1 MANPPKKRKKR
12 CWRLVHPERLLLA
25 VLLLLFLIGGTVTL
39 VHSCTHR
46 PAPEESVAPVRE
58 EESEVSQDSRKGTVS
73 LEELA
78 VQLQATVLATMDVNR
93 ENYYRAP
100 ELPPKEARLSVGY
113 RYCLVLAAGH
123 GGEDPGSVAGEIYEK
138 DINLAVALAVREY
151 IEHHASDIKVVM
163 TRTGDTLVNYQEQVA
178 VAEHEDADLLLIL
191 HTNSYSGT
199 GRAIGTQGFYQTVR
213 ASKEMQA
220 KNKALAEALT
230 GAISEALETY
240 NRGVS
245 NKTADGLLD
254 LNDHI
259 PLSLVELGFITDE
272 EEVAK
277 LTSPVYQEKMGEAI
291 GKVLI
296 DTLDSYPVR
305 TEEEEEP

>member
-58 EESEVSQDSRKGTVS
+58 EESEVSLDSRKGTVS
-73 LEELA
+73 LEELT

-163 TRTGDTLVNYQEQVA
+163 TRTGDTPLLSYAAQREIA
-178 VAEHEDADLLLIL
+178 VREDADLALII
-191 HTNSYSGT
+191 HSNIYSGA
-199 GRAIGTQGFYQTVR
+199 GRAIGTEGHYQTAR
-213 ASKEMQA
+213 LSKELQD
-220 KNKALAEALT
+220 KNKALSEALT
-230 GAISEALETY
+230 AAVSGALESY
-240 NRGVS
+240 DRGS
-245 NKTADGLLD
+245 KNDLD
-254 LNDHI
+254 LSYQI
-259 PLSLVELGFITDE
+259 PAVLVELGFLSDE

-296 DTLDSYPVR
+296 DTLYSYPVR